1 MSINFTRTG
10 RLIADTQHPQ
20 YLINNFTESNVLTDW
35 SFGTNTFSNGIVTL
49 TGTSPYIGTRT
60 FTVQPDDIICFEFTV
75 SLPTPGEGTEGN
87 GKGLY
92 LGTKSN
98 QGVYVHSFNH
108 NTMTWTKSTAVN
120 NNPYF
125 LLHYNRNSVLTQKHF
140 ILGYNVELSKI
151 PFGETNILDHI
162 SRAIQLPEG
171 TTSTN
176 IRSGYNTNTEMVIN
190 FSNPKIY
197 KINYVGYY
205 DNNNVD
211 KVKFGKNWANAFEF
225 YQF

>member
-10 RLIADTQHPQ
+10 RLIADTEHPQ
-20 YLINNFTESNVLTDW
+20 YLINNFTQSNVLTDW
-35 SFGTNTFSNGIVTL
+35 SFGTYTFSDGIVTL
-49 TGTSPYIGTRT
+49 TGTSPNISTVT
-60 FTVQPDDIICFEFTV
+60 FNVEPDDIICFEFTI
-75 SLPTPGEGTEGN
+75 SLPTPSTAEGG
-87 GKGLY
+87 GKGCY
-92 LGTKSN
+92 IGSKTN

-108 NTMTWTKSTAVN
+108 TTMQWLKSTTAN

-125 LLHYNRNSVLTQKHF
+125 LNAYNNTDILTQKNF
-140 ILGYNVELSKI
+140 ILGSNIDLAYV
-151 PFGETNILDHI
+151 PFGETTNINYP
-162 SRAIQLPEG
+162 SKAIQLPDG
-171 TTSTN
+171 TTTTN
-176 IRSGYNTNTEMVIN
+176 IRTGYNTNTTMVIN

-205 DNNNVD
+205 DSNNVD